1 MKKKKMRIHFVIGW
15 LLVAAAAIFLFP
27 DKNIALQS
35 ERPHLGQVSTR
46 TIVAPINFE
55 VPKSEQEIEAEKTRA
70 AEKVNAIFGY
80 NSDETNRVSEDLK
93 LFKFCDTVDEAYDFI
108 TSKLDDHT
116 ATTTTCKISSTSSIP
131 SRTLL

>member
-1 MKKKKMRIHFVIGW
+1 MKKKEMRIHFIIGW
-15 LLVAAAAIFLFP
+15 LLVVAAAIFLFP
-27 DKNIALQS
+27 DRNIALQS

-70 AEKVNAIFGY
+70 AEKVNAIFGF

-93 LFKFCDTVDEAYDFI
+93 SFLH
-108 TSKLDDHT
+108 KLAQYGSLQSQINQLNASGDGC
-116 ATTTTCKISSTSSIP
+116 AAQG
-131 SRTLL
+131 RTGFPYL